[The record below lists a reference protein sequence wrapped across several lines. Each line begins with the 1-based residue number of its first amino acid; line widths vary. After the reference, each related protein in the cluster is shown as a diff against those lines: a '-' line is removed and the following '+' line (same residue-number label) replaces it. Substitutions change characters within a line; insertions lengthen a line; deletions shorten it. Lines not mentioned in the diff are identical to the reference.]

1 MFDLCNELLLIH
13 NTTSLTRTKI
23 FVSFGKKTMNGNT
36 SSVGKLINS
45 FVSNQT
51 NSRFDIIAD
60 NISYTI
66 VIIDQIM
73 RNEIVINYKLYFYIS
88 LQ

>member
-60 NISYTI
+60 NICFTI
-66 VIIDQIM
+66 MIIDKIIISEK
-73 RNEIVINYKLYFYIS
+73 EIYLDFYVTT
-88 LQ
+88 